1 MIFIMTLEEPAAGNS
16 TVQNTGRFVSHLP
29 AVMTLLLIGGLL
41 YSAGLGA
48 PWYFDDYPNI
58 VSNEKIRDLW
68 QTAGNFFSP
77 RGLAYLSFALDYHF
91 WQLSPDASR
100 LVNIGLHLTNG
111 LLVYL
116 LLQVL
121 LKSRHTAFWVALIF
135 LGHPLQTQAVTYIVQ
150 RMTIL
155 SCLFFLLSLWLYYS
169 GRKRLV
175 DLAAPRRRSAW

>member
-1 MIFIMTLEEPAAGNS
+1 MTLEEPAVGNS

-77 RGLAYLSFALDYHF
+77 RGLAYLSFFAR
-91 WQLSPDASR
+91 LS
-100 LVNIGLHLTNG
+100 
-111 LLVYL
+111 
-116 LLQVL
+116 
-121 LKSRHTAFWVALIF
+121 F
-135 LGHPLQTQAVTYIVQ
+135 LAVV
-150 RMTIL
+150 
-155 SCLFFLLSLWLYYS
+155 S
-169 GRKRLV
+169 GRVPVGEYRPAF
-175 DLAAPRRRSAW
+175 D